1 MIGIYKITNQKTG
14 KAYIG
19 QSICI
24 EHRWKTHIQ
33 SAKNPN
39 NKDYNSEFYTDI
51 RNIGVENF
59 KFEILEECLADDLD
73 KKEIFYI
80 SIFNTYKNGYNR
92 TCGGS
97 GQNHE
102 DIIKVRNLWDKG
114 YSSAEITNEL
124 KICRETVRKYLQ
136 DYKNYSTKE
145 SYKRGY
151 FNSEKAIQANE
162 NLNTNIICQYTLDG
176 ILLKEFSSCSEV
188 EKTLGILAQSVSSC
202 IKGEYFSAGG
212 FRWAKKGEEL
222 ISLDKWNSI
231 HRNKILSDS
240 NIQQIKELLTLGL
253 KRQDIVDQTGCSLK
267 TISRINNGER
277 YNDGLVYPI
286 YDYKKKK
293 SNRQTSR

>member
-24 EHRWKTHIQ
+24 EHRWKAHIQ

-51 RNIGVENF
+51 RNMGVNNF
-59 KFEILEECLADDLD
+59 CFDILEECQVTDLD
-73 KKEIFYI
+73 EKEIYYI
-80 SIFNTYKNGYNR
+80 SIFDTYKNGYNR
-92 TCGGS
+92 THGGA
-97 GQNHE
+97 GQNYE
-102 DIIKVRNLWDKG
+102 NVIKTRELWDKG

-151 FNSEKAIQANE
+151 FNSEKAIQANK
-162 NLNTNIICQYTLDG
+162 NWNTNIICQYTLDG
-176 ILLKEFSSCSEV
+176 IFLKGFNSCAEV

-231 HRNKILSDS
+231 HRNKILSNS
-240 NIQQIKELLTLGL
+240 NIQQIKELLALGL

>member
-1 MIGIYKITNQKTG
+1 MIGIYKITNQETG

-51 RNIGVENF
+51 RNMGVNNF
-59 KFEILEECLADDLD
+59 CFDILEECQVTDLD
-73 KKEIFYI
+73 KKEIYYI
-80 SIFNTYKNGYNR
+80 SIFDTYKNGYNR
-92 TCGGS
+92 THGGS
-97 GQNHE
+97 GQNYE
-102 DIIKVRNLWDKG
+102 DVIKTRELWDKG

-151 FNSEKAIQANE
+151 FNSEKAIQANK
-162 NLNTNIICQYTLDG
+162 NLNTSTICQYTLDG
-176 ILLKEFSSCSEV
+176 IFLKEFSSCAEV

-222 ISLDKWNSI
+222 FSLDKWNSI

-240 NIQQIKELLTLGL
+240 DIQQIKELLALGL

>member
-1 MIGIYKITNQKTG
+1 MIGIYKITNQETG

-51 RNIGVENF
+51 RNMGVNNF
-59 KFEILEECLADDLD
+59 CFDILEECQVTDLD
-73 KKEIFYI
+73 KKEIYYI
-80 SIFNTYKNGYNR
+80 SIFDTYKNGYNR
-92 TCGGS
+92 THGGS
-97 GQNHE
+97 GQNYE
-102 DIIKVRNLWDKG
+102 DVIKTRELWDKG

-151 FNSEKAIQANE
+151 FNSEKAIQANK
-162 NLNTNIICQYTLDG
+162 NLNTSTICQYTLDG
-176 ILLKEFSSCSEV
+176 IFLKEFSSCAEV

-240 NIQQIKELLTLGL
+240 DIQQIKELLALGL

>member
-1 MIGIYKITNQKTG
+1 MIGIYKITNQETG

-51 RNIGVENF
+51 RNMGVNNF
-59 KFEILEECLADDLD
+59 CFDILEECQVTDLD
-73 KKEIFYI
+73 KKEIYYI
-80 SIFNTYKNGYNR
+80 SIFDTYKNGYNR
-92 TCGGS
+92 THGGS
-97 GQNHE
+97 GQNYE
-102 DIIKVRNLWDKG
+102 DVIKTRELWDKG

-151 FNSEKAIQANE
+151 FNSEKAIQANK
-162 NLNTNIICQYTLDG
+162 NLNTSTIYQYTLDG
-176 ILLKEFSSCSEV
+176 IFLKEFSSCAEV

-240 NIQQIKELLTLGL
+240 DIQQIKELLALGL

-293 SNRQTSR
+293 FNRQTSR

>member
-51 RNIGVENF
+51 RNMGVNNF
-59 KFEILEECLADDLD
+59 CFDILEECQITDLD
-73 KKEIFYI
+73 EKEIYYI
-80 SIFNTYKNGYNR
+80 SIFDTYKNGYNR
-92 TCGGS
+92 THGGS
-97 GQNHE
+97 GQNYE
-102 DIIKVRNLWDKG
+102 DVIKTRELWDKG
-114 YSSAEITNEL
+114 YSSAEITDEL

-151 FNSEKAIQANE
+151 FNSEKAIQANKSW
-162 NLNTNIICQYTLDG
+162 NTNAICQYTLDG
-176 ILLKEFSSCSEV
+176 IFLKEFSSCAEV

-202 IKGEYFSAGG
+202 IKGEYFSVGG

-231 HRNKILSDS
+231 HHNKILSDS
-240 NIQQIKELLTLGL
+240 NIQQIKELLALGL

-293 SNRQTSR
+293 SNR